1 MRVVV
6 GIDPSLRRTGICW
19 LRGGKVEGWNEIQPE
34 QPDLLSSFSH
44 IEGHLHDLFWEWRVH
59 EDEPPLFGVEKQ
71 LSVGGHTSSLMFAVQ
86 MLVLRVIKTNFPD
99 VYIAH
104 PLPIQLKSY
113 IKKRTDIQGKATAGE
128 IVRAA
133 KASGDFV
140 NYEGRFS
147 QHVADAYFLAKLAE
161 EALEGTFEYNLSKK
175 EIPIHPWKL
184 IGGKVQ
190 K

>member
-1 MRVVV
+1 M
-6 GIDPSLRRTGICW
+6 
-19 LRGGKVEGWNEIQPE
+19 RGGKVEGFNEIQPKE
-34 QPDLLSSFSH
+34 PDLLSSFSN
-44 IEGHLHDLFWEWRVH
+44 IEGHLHDLFWDWRVN

-71 LSVGGHTSSLMFAVQ
+71 LSIGGHTSSLMFAVQ

-99 VYIAH
+99 VFIAH
-104 PLPIQLKSY
+104 PLPVQLKSY
-113 IKKRTDIQGKATAGE
+113 IKKRSTITGKATASE

-133 KASGDFV
+133 LATDDFS
-140 NYEGRFS
+140 NFTGRIS

-161 EALEGTFEYNLSKK
+161 EALEGTFVYNLSRK

-184 IGGKVQ
+184 IGGVAQ